1 MYDILSAIL
10 HHENMGL
17 WNETATALEPC
28 EEHRLRTLL
37 NGLDPQILAQITQ
50 EVKRI
55 AAGHYDDGFL
65 CGIRFGAQLM
75 LQLTDSF

>member
-17 WNETATALEPC
+17 WDEAVTAPDPG
-28 EEHRLRTLL
+28 EEQRIHALL
-37 NGLDPQILAQITQ
+37 NGLDPQILTQITR

-55 AAGHYDDGFL
+55 AASRYDDGFL
-65 CGIRFGAQLM
+65 RGVRFGAQLM
-75 LQLTDSF
+75 LQLADSF